1 MQLRQVTENEC
12 SVKCLMK
19 NPTECEV
26 GANSYNASKTK
37 ESRRLLNWVS
47 STLKKNSAHTYQ
59 LLNQQMKKRERDV
72 TWTSSDGE
80 S

>member
-1 MQLRQVTENEC
+1 MQLRQVTENER

-37 ESRRLLNWVS
+37 ESSRLLNWVS
-47 STLKKNSAHTYQ
+47 ST
-59 LLNQQMKKRERDV
+59 
-72 TWTSSDGE
+72 
-80 S
+80 

>member
-1 MQLRQVTENEC
+1 MELIYIIKVNATETSNWERMQLRQVTENEC

-47 STLKKNSAHTYQ
+47 ST
-59 LLNQQMKKRERDV
+59 
-72 TWTSSDGE
+72 
-80 S
+80 